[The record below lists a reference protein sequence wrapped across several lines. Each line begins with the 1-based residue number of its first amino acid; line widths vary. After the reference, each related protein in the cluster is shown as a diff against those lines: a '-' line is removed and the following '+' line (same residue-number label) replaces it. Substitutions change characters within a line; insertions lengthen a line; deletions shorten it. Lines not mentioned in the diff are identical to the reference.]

1 MDSAYKA
8 PLASCRLERRERKVL
23 AYWMIALLLLSCA
36 LLVSFP
42 GLVLLNQEL
51 RWIPTDGWI
60 SEVRYGQTPVPLR
73 TAMRDS
79 LLSAFVIG
87 LTGRCLRFVV
97 SEILDGTQVA
107 FQTFQARVPVL

>member
-87 LTGRCLRFVV
+87 LTGTLFAVRGFRN
-97 SEILDGTQVA
+97 SRWN
-107 FQTFQARVPVL
+107 ARSFSNVPG